1 MRTKYTAERD
11 SIKVKES
18 GVIWNKDS
26 IGYLALFSPAI
37 ICLVL
42 SLIFGF
48 TTDGEY
54 AGTYAVSWSAGL
66 FYFFTGAALFLLMMI
81 FWDSMSLPKVFNFKK
96 PKNINVRN
104 LRPDYLSDDIYKE
117 AYNDCIEEI
126 KAGTFDERF
135 WTTTFFNLDTEKEQT
150 DRIIKEKLAEEIKA
164 IPRKNYTEWMKE
176 RNQMFLEQYK

>member
-1 MRTKYTAERD
+1 MRTKYTPERD

-48 TTDGEY
+48 TVDGEH

-66 FYFFTGAALFLLMMI
+66 FYFFTGAALFLLMII
-81 FWDSMSLPKVFNFKK
+81 FWEGMSLPKLFNFKR
-96 PKNINVRN
+96 PKNIKVRN
-104 LRPDYLSDDIYKE
+104 LRPDYLSDGIYKE

-126 KAGTFDERF
+126 KAGTYDETIWSR
-135 WTTTFFNLDTEKEQT
+135 TFSSLNEEKENT

-164 IPRKNYTEWMKE
+164 IPRKNYAEWMKE